1 MTPIFRYHA
10 IRAQLARM
18 HLVLSGGVKILIF
31 GMATA
36 CGLIGLLLAFGGVS
50 AGWFILSCGVPPL
63 TLLIWDKRHLARLP
77 VANGDGVHD
86 MIEVDLLARLPKTL
100 DRRSLAE
107 ALAENQSVQFMMV
120 RAGISPATLSEQL
133 GDEQIA
139 AAWNDALAIAREN
152 PDHPVR
158 GSMWFAMLI
167 RHDAQL
173 QQLLPHVQLDQD
185 AVESVMHW
193 YSHLDHLII
202 RTKQPRLTGGIA
214 RDWTFGYTPVLERF
228 AVNMTAQSAFSEV
241 PGREN
246 VLDFMIQTF
255 GSGGRQNVA
264 LIGASGS
271 GKTSI
276 VQAFA
281 QQLLAADAPIPE
293 NLKFRQVWSL
303 DSAALI
309 SAAAGRGEIENLLN
323 SLLVEVY
330 KAKNII
336 LCLDNAQLF
345 FEDGVGSVDVSNLLQ
360 PVIENDSVRI
370 ILTMNDQKFLEISQ
384 RNPSLAQSMNRMI
397 LEPLTRDQS
406 ITALQNGVILLEH
419 RRGVRYMYQSLVEA
433 YRLSERYMYDIV
445 QPGKGIRLLESAGQ
459 YAENG
464 VLVTAASV
472 QQAIEQTQGV
482 KVGGS
487 VSSGEERERLLN
499 LESLIHER
507 MINQTRAVTV
517 VSDALRRA
525 RAGVRNEGRPIGT
538 FLFLGPTGGGKTELS
553 KALGE
558 VYFGGEDN
566 LIRLDMNEFVGPDDV
581 RRLIEDGAN
590 DPNSLCA
597 QVMKQPFS
605 VVLLD
610 ELEKA
615 HDAVLTT
622 LLQLLDE
629 GILRDIKGREVS
641 FRDAIVIA
649 TSNAGA
655 DLIRQHIEAGEELEQ
670 FEEQFTNQLISSGQF
685 RPEFLNRFDEIVLFR
700 PLKPEELKQV
710 IDLMMNGVN
719 KSLANQQITVEIDDQ
734 LKDWLVIN
742 GNDPRLG
749 ARPMRRMVQ
758 RVVENTMAKRM
769 LAGDIQPGHAV
780 VLTIADI
787 PAEMVSQQTAQPAIA
802 QPAPQPEDYPP
813 TTPIP
818 PSPTGQ

>member
-1 MTPIFRYHA
+1 
-10 IRAQLARM
+10 M
-18 HLVLSGGVKILIF
+18 HLLLSGSFKILAIAIALVCF
-31 GMATA
+31 V
-36 CGLIGLLLAFGGVS
+36 IGVLMIVGSMSV
-50 AGWFILSCGVPPL
+50 GWFIISCGVPPL
-63 TLLIWDKRHLARLP
+63 TLLIWNDRYLRKLP
-77 VANGDGVHD
+77 VKDGDGIDD
-86 MIEVDLLARLPKTL
+86 MLAVDLLGRLPKDLNRDTL
-100 DRRSLAE
+100 VEVLGES
-107 ALAENQSVQFMMV
+107 QSVQFMMV
-120 RAGISPATLSEQL
+120 RAGISPVTLSEQYTT
-133 GDEQIA
+133 EQIA
-139 AAWNDALAIAREN
+139 VAWNDALEIARK
-152 PDHPVR
+152 HSGHAVR
-158 GSMWFAMLI
+158 GSMWFTALVK
-167 RHDAQL
+167 HDKQL
-173 QQLLPHVQLDQD
+173 QQILPRIQLDQA

-193 YSHLDHLII
+193 YSHLDHLIV
-202 RTKQPRLTGGIA
+202 RTQQPKLTGGIA

-241 PGREN
+241 PGREA
-246 VLDFMIQTF
+246 VIDFMIQTF

-264 LIGASGS
+264 IIGAPGS

-281 QQLLAADAPIPE
+281 QQLMAADAPVPDS
-293 NLKFRQVWSL
+293 LKFRQVWSL

-309 SAAAGRGEIENLLN
+309 SAAAGRGEIESLLN
-323 SLLVEVY
+323 ALLVEVY

-345 FEDGVGSVDVSNLLQ
+345 FEDGVGSVDVSNLLK
-360 PVIENDSVRI
+360 PILDNDSVRM

-397 LEPLTRDQS
+397 LEPLTQQQS
-406 ITALQNGVILLEH
+406 ITAMQNGVILLEH

-433 YRLSERYMYDIV
+433 YRLSERYMYDAV

-472 QQAIEQTQGV
+472 QKAIESTQGV

-487 VSSGEERERLLN
+487 VSSVEERERLLN

-525 RAGVRNEGRPIGT
+525 RAGVRNETRPIGT
-538 FLFLGPTGGGKTELS
+538 FLFLGPTGVGKTELS

-566 LIRLDMNEFVGPDDV
+566 LIRLDMNEFVGPSDV
-581 RRLIEDGAN
+581 KRLIEDGTN

-615 HDAVLTT
+615 HDSVITT

-655 DLIRQHIEAGEELEQ
+655 DLIRQRIENGQELEQ
-670 FEEQFTNQLISSGQF
+670 FEQEFTNHLISSGQF

-710 IDLMMNGVN
+710 IDIMMAGVN
-719 KSLANQQITVEIDDQ
+719 KTLANQQITVEIDDE
-734 LKDWLVIN
+734 LKDWLVVN

-769 LAGDIQPGHAV
+769 LSGEIQPGHV
-780 VLTIADI
+780 VRLTMADL
-787 PAEMVSQQTAQPAIA
+787 PAEMINT
-802 QPAPQPEDYPP
+802 
-813 TTPIP
+813 
-818 PSPTGQ
+818 

>member
-1 MTPIFRYHA
+1 
-10 IRAQLARM
+10 M
-18 HLVLSGGVKILIF
+18 HLLLSGSFKILAIAIALVCF
-31 GMATA
+31 V
-36 CGLIGLLLAFGGVS
+36 IGVLMIVGSMSV
-50 AGWFILSCGVPPL
+50 GWFIISCGVPPL
-63 TLLIWDKRHLARLP
+63 TLLIWNDRYLRKLP
-77 VANGDGVHD
+77 VKDGDGIDD
-86 MIEVDLLARLPKTL
+86 MLAVDLLGRLPKDLNRDTL
-100 DRRSLAE
+100 VEVLGES
-107 ALAENQSVQFMMV
+107 QSVQFMMV
-120 RAGISPATLSEQL
+120 RAGISPVTLSEQYTT
-133 GDEQIA
+133 EQIA
-139 AAWNDALAIAREN
+139 VAWNDALEIARE
-152 PDHPVR
+152 HSGHAVR
-158 GSMWFAMLI
+158 GSMWFTALVK
-167 RHDAQL
+167 HDKQL
-173 QQLLPHVQLDQD
+173 QQILPRIQLDQA

-193 YSHLDHLII
+193 YSHLDHLIV
-202 RTKQPRLTGGIA
+202 RTQQPKLTGGIA

-228 AVNMTAQSAFSEV
+228 AVNMTTQSAFSEV
-241 PGREN
+241 PGREA
-246 VLDFMIQTF
+246 VIDFMIQTF

-264 LIGASGS
+264 IIGAPGS

-281 QQLLAADAPIPE
+281 QQLMAADAPVPDS
-293 NLKFRQVWSL
+293 LKFRQVWSL

-309 SAAAGRGEIENLLN
+309 SAAAGRGEIESLLN
-323 SLLVEVY
+323 ALLVEVY

-345 FEDGVGSVDVSNLLQ
+345 FEDGVGSVDVSNLLK
-360 PVIENDSVRI
+360 PILDNDSVRM

-397 LEPLTRDQS
+397 LEPLTQQQS
-406 ITALQNGVILLEH
+406 ITAMQNGVILLEH

-433 YRLSERYMYDIV
+433 YRLSERYMYDAV

-472 QQAIEQTQGV
+472 QKAIESTQGV

-487 VSSGEERERLLN
+487 VSSVEERERLLN

-525 RAGVRNEGRPIGT
+525 RAGVRNETRPIGT
-538 FLFLGPTGGGKTELS
+538 FLFLGPTGVGKTELS

-566 LIRLDMNEFVGPDDV
+566 LIRLDMNEFVGPSDV
-581 RRLIEDGAN
+581 KRLIEDGTN

-615 HDAVLTT
+615 HDSVITT

-655 DLIRQHIEAGEELEQ
+655 DLIRQRIENGQELEQ
-670 FEEQFTNQLISSGQF
+670 FEEEFTNHLISSGQF

-710 IDLMMNGVN
+710 IDIMMAGVN
-719 KSLANQQITVEIDDQ
+719 KTLANQQITVEIDDE
-734 LKDWLVIN
+734 LKDWLVVN

-769 LAGDIQPGHAV
+769 LSGEIQPGHV
-780 VLTIADI
+780 VRLTMADL
-787 PAEMVSQQTAQPAIA
+787 PAEMINT
-802 QPAPQPEDYPP
+802 
-813 TTPIP
+813 
-818 PSPTGQ
+818 

>member
-1 MTPIFRYHA
+1 MSLIFNYNSR
-10 IRAQLARM
+10 RARLARVSLLLSGSFKILALAISM
-18 HLVLSGGVKILIF
+18 ACFVLGVLMVLSGMSV
-31 GMATA
+31 
-36 CGLIGLLLAFGGVS
+36 
-50 AGWFILSCGVPPL
+50 GWFVASCSVPPL
-63 TLLIWDKRHLARLP
+63 TFLVWNRRYLSKLP
-77 VANGDGVHD
+77 VKEGDNVDD
-86 MIEVDLLARLPKTL
+86 MLAVDLLGRLPKDLNRNTL
-100 DRRSLAE
+100 VEVLGQSL
-107 ALAENQSVQFMMV
+107 SVQFMMV
-120 RAGISPATLSEQL
+120 RAGISPATLSEQYTM
-133 GDEQIA
+133 EQIV
-139 AAWNDALAIAREN
+139 AAWHDALEVAREN
-152 PDHPVR
+152 PGHVVR
-158 GSMWFAMLI
+158 GSMWFAALI
-167 RHDAQL
+167 KHDKQL
-173 QQLLPHVQLDQD
+173 QQILPRIQLDQS
-185 AVESVMHW
+185 AVESVMRW

-202 RTKQPRLTGGIA
+202 RTQQPKLTGGIA

-228 AVNMTAQSAFSEV
+228 AINMTAQNAFSEV
-241 PGREN
+241 PGREM
-246 VLDFMIQTF
+246 VIDFMIQTL
-255 GSGGRQNVA
+255 GSGGRQNIA

-281 QQLLAADAPIPE
+281 QQLMAADAPIPDS
-293 NLKFRQVWSL
+293 LKFRQVWSL

-309 SAAAGRGEIENLLN
+309 SAAAGRGEIESLLN
-323 SLLVEVY
+323 ELLMEVY

-345 FEDGVGSVDVSNLLQ
+345 FEDSVGSVDVSNLIK
-360 PVIENDSVRI
+360 PVLDNDSVRM
-370 ILTMNDQKFLEISQ
+370 ILTMNDQKFLEVSQ

-397 LEPLTRDQS
+397 LEPLTQEQS
-406 ITALQNGVILLEH
+406 ITAMQNGVILLEH

-445 QPGKGIRLLESAGQ
+445 QPGKGIRLLEAAGQ

-472 QQAIEQTQGV
+472 QKAIESTQGV

-487 VSSGEERERLLN
+487 ISSVEERERLLN
-499 LESLIHER
+499 LESLIHKR
-507 MINQTRAVTV
+507 MINQSRAVTV

-525 RAGVRNEGRPIGT
+525 RAGVRNETRPIGT
-538 FLFLGPTGGGKTELS
+538 FLFLGPTGVGKTELS

-566 LIRLDMNEFVGPDDV
+566 LIRLDMNEFVSPDDV
-581 RRLIEDGAN
+581 KRLIEDGAN

-597 QVMKQPFS
+597 QVIKQPFS

-615 HDAVLTT
+615 HDSVITT

-655 DLIRQHIEAGEELEQ
+655 DIIRQRIESGQELEQ
-670 FEEQFTNQLISSGQF
+670 FEEEFTNYLISSNQF

-710 IDLMMNGVN
+710 IDIMMVGVN
-719 KSLANQQITVEIDDQ
+719 KTLANQQITVEIDEE
-734 LKDWLVIN
+734 LKEWLVAN

-749 ARPMRRMVQ
+749 ARPMRRMIQ

-769 LAGDIQPGHAV
+769 LSGEIQPGHVAK
-780 VLTIADI
+780 LTIADL
-787 PAEMVSQQTAQPAIA
+787 PAEM
-802 QPAPQPEDYPP
+802 
-813 TTPIP
+813 
-818 PSPTGQ
+818 